1 VNVKF
6 ASFRTD
12 RGPSFGL
19 VVDHGIVDLASRL
32 SVSTLAAA
40 IEADLLAG
48 AALLRN
54 EKPDYAWAD
63 VTSLPVIPEP
73 KHIFCI
79 GVNYADHLT
88 EVRNSG
94 IQRPKTTR
102 PPLFVR
108 YPETIVGNE
117 HPLIHPG
124 VSRQFDYEAELA
136 VIIGKGG
143 RYIEKADA
151 LAHVAG
157 YSCFNDGSIRDWQF
171 HTTQIIPG
179 KNFFQTGSFG
189 PWMVTP
195 DEIGDPK
202 NLNLKLLLN
211 GQELQN
217 GNTRDLIFDV
227 SDCISYISALLP
239 LQPGDVIATGTP
251 SGVGLA
257 RDPQI
262 FMKPG
267 DVCEVVID
275 NIGTLRNTIVEEPV
289 RSHWA
294 A

>member
-1 VNVKF
+1 MKL
-6 ASFRTD
+6 ASFETKH
-12 RGPSFGL
+12 GPSFGL
-19 VVDHGIVDLASRL
+19 VVDRGIIDLARRL
-32 SVSTLAAA
+32 SVPTLAAA
-40 IEADLLAG
+40 LGADLLGKAVSYK
-48 AALLRN
+48 N
-54 EKPDYAWAD
+54 ETPDYAWTD
-63 VTSLPVIPEP
+63 VTPLPVIPEP

-79 GVNYADHLT
+79 GVNYADHLN
-88 EVRNSG
+88 EVRNVG

-108 YPETIVGNE
+108 YPETLVGNGQ
-117 HPLIHPG
+117 PLIHPG
-124 VSRQFDYEAELA
+124 VSKQFDYEAELA

-143 RYIEKADA
+143 RYLEKADA
-151 LAHVAG
+151 LSHVAG
-157 YSCFNDGSIRDWQF
+157 YSCFNDGSIRDWQY
-171 HTTQIIPG
+171 HTQQIIPG

-195 DEIGDPK
+195 DEIGDAK

-211 GQELQN
+211 GKELQN

-227 SDCISYISALLP
+227 ADCISSISAILP

-251 SGVGLA
+251 AGVGLA

-267 DVCEVVID
+267 DVCEVIIE
-275 NIGTLRNTIVEEPV
+275 NIGTLRNTIVAEPL
-289 RSHWA
+289 RAHWA